1 MNHERDERWAYVA
14 LAALVVAYIV
24 YRITV
29 GSDFTGL
36 SIRGLSIHLP
46 EVNLGR
52 FGKGLPYLF
61 APLFAVVSELI
72 RRKKARTIRE
82 EWERRA
88 RTEGVLREEEN
99 LKVKLTDGARGS
111 VQADVRLTRAALY
124 VIDRGGR
131 RDPMR
136 FVFLRSADS
145 DVAVLDVSLLGG
157 STPALRRVRVR
168 MGGAARFVLEFESRE
183 GEAWWSSLRHALG
196 KSTDRESSPE
206 PPREPE
212 RA

>member
-36 SIRGLSIHLP
+36 SIRLP
-46 EVNLGR
+46 ELNLGR
-52 FGKGLPYLF
+52 FGKSLPYLF

-72 RRKKARTIRE
+72 RRKKARAIRE

-88 RTEGVLREEEN
+88 RTEGVLRKEEN
-99 LKVKLTDGARGS
+99 VRVKLTDGARGS

-131 RDPMR
+131 RNSMR

-145 DVAVLDVSLLGG
+145 DIAVLDVSLLGG
-157 STPALRRVRVR
+157 ATPALRRVRVR

>member
-1 MNHERDERWAYVA
+1 MNHERDERWAYVV
-14 LAALVVAYIV
+14 LAALVVGYIV
-24 YRITV
+24 YRIAV
-29 GSDFTGL
+29 SSDSAGLSISGL
-36 SIRGLSIHLP
+36 SIRLP
-46 EVNLGR
+46 EVDLGK
-52 FGKGLPYLF
+52 FGKSLPYLF

-72 RRKKARTIRE
+72 RRRKARAARE
-82 EWERRA
+82 EWEHRA
-88 RTEGVLREEEN
+88 RTEGVLRREEN
-99 LKVKLTDGARGS
+99 VKVRLTDGARGA

-131 RDPMR
+131 RNPMR

-145 DVAVLDVSLLGG
+145 DVAVLDVDLLES

-206 PPREPE
+206 PSREP
-212 RA
+212 

>member
-29 GSDFTGL
+29 SADFTGL

-46 EVNLGR
+46 ELNLGK
-52 FGKGLPYLF
+52 FGKSLPYLF

-88 RTEGVLREEEN
+88 RTEGVLRKEEDV
-99 LKVKLTDGARGS
+99 KVKLTHGARGS

-131 RDPMR
+131 RNPMR

-145 DVAVLDVSLLGG
+145 DIAVLDVSLLGG
-157 STPALRRVRVR
+157 ATPALRRVRVR

-206 PPREPE
+206 PPRESEP
-212 RA
+212 A